1 MRRASPASSI
11 VVAVAGAGGKRAPAG
26 FHLAGPPSLREPCHG
41 AADGPG
47 PERPGAAASASR
59 ALAEGES
66 LIHSIAWF
74 AFHSPGAAE
83 QVGAVWTSL
92 GIYKAERLAVKPT
105 QRAEGMFYKVRR
117 QLGT

>member
-1 MRRASPASSI
+1 M
-11 VVAVAGAGGKRAPAG
+11 
-26 FHLAGPPSLREPCHG
+26 
-41 AADGPG
+41 
-47 PERPGAAASASR
+47 
-59 ALAEGES
+59 EGES
-66 LIHSIAWF
+66 LIHGIAWF

-92 GIYKAERLAVKPT
+92 GIYKAERLAVKPA